1 MIATRR
7 EPKQI
12 EPNEVV
18 QLRFNDAPVAP
29 LDSALYQKVAT
40 VPATVVCAMF
50 LKTYGNRNN
59 NMNVNHR

>member
-1 MIATRR
+1 MTATSS

-18 QLRFNDAPVAP
+18 QLRFNEAPVAP

-40 VPATVVCAMF
+40 VPATVVWPTF
-50 LKTYGNRNN
+50 FHT
-59 NMNVNHR
+59 